1 MKIHCIGER
10 TIFIRYVGLEQP
22 SRETWYI
29 ISIVLAALL
38 IYFVIVFCSSN
49 SLAGLSISNLK
60 KDGIYPVWIA
70 LLVIIP
76 LYVASMI
83 ILFCLDR
90 TKRHLTH
97 IVFIIAVGFVISL
110 LITVTYEWYPSVI
123 ANSSISFK
131 NMSVSVER
139 PSPFIIP
146 IRSIIYPNDYNE
158 SLIVKIYNYSSID
171 PVSVSMS
178 IPSNVYFD
186 YSGFNNEG
194 YNSTTKSF
202 QYTSEIGTKHSGRVF
217 NSTAEYLINID
228 YRNIPILQKQKN
240 SPEKVTK
247 LLTQTNSS
255 NLTKLNITD
264 ITSTRPLNR
273 FNTIDNDLNTTWS
286 AAGNGQSITYVFDKR
301 YNVSKIGIAFFRGD
315 VRQNYV
321 EINKENFTSSGRTLK
336 LENFTLKTPLVNTKS
351 LQIIGHGNSGG
362 GNSKPT
368 YNAFS
373 EIRIY
378 GPNPIDPPAIV
389 KPDNTIYHNSV
400 PFSWSVRMTDLSL
413 TTYFWIVMAG
423 VVTSRFMSLILGRTE
438 EHEGHPKKD
447 PDFQIIGWKDGLGIL
462 FSFIIAV
469 ILFSSF
475 SQQSSS
481 LTMMVL
487 FNISIAFAF
496 GFGFDKTLEVAP
508 RFSPHYVVNK
518 RQGQSN
524 EGGQQEQPAG
534 NEN

>member
-1 MKIHCIGER
+1 M
-10 TIFIRYVGLEQP
+10 
-22 SRETWYI
+22 

-38 IYFVIVFCSSN
+38 IYFLIVFFSSM
-49 SLAGLSISNLK
+49 SLADLSIGTIE
-60 KDGIYPVWIA
+60 KDRTYLVWIA

-76 LYVASMI
+76 LYVASMFI
-83 ILFCLDR
+83 KYCLDGIR
-90 TKRHLTH
+90 RDLTH
-97 IVFIIAVGFVISL
+97 IVFVIVVGFVISV
-110 LITVTYEWYPSVI
+110 LITVTHEWYPSVP
-123 ANSSISFK
+123 ATSSVSFK

-139 PSPFIIP
+139 PSPYIIP
-146 IRSIIYPNDYNE
+146 IKSVIYPGAYHK

-178 IPSNVYFD
+178 VPSNVYFD
-186 YSGFNNEG
+186 YSNFKFKG
-194 YNSTTKSF
+194 YDSETRSF
-202 QYTSEIGTKHSGRVF
+202 QYISNISTIHSGQVF

-228 YRNIPILQKQKN
+228 YRNMPILQKHDNGTAKMAAK
-240 SPEKVTK
+240 SS
-247 LLTQTNSS
+247 TQINSS
-255 NLTKLNITD
+255 ILAKLNITD

-286 AAGNGQSITYVFDKR
+286 ADGNGQSITYLFDKG
-301 YNVSKIGIAFFRGD
+301 YNVSKIGIAFFKGD
-315 VRQNYV
+315 VRQNHF

-336 LENFTLKTPLVNTKS
+336 LENFTLKTPLINTKS
-351 LQIIGHGNSGG
+351 LQIIGRGNSGG
-362 GNSKPT
+362 GDSKLT

-378 GPNPIDPPAIV
+378 GPNPKSPPAVV
-389 KPDNTIYHNSV
+389 KPDNKIYHNSV

-413 TTYFWIVMAG
+413 TTYFWIIMAG

-438 EHEGHPKKD
+438 EHEGHKNERA
-447 PDFQIIGWKDGLGIL
+447 FQIIEWKDGLGIL

-475 SQQSSS
+475 SQQLSS
-481 LTMMVL
+481 LTIMIL

-508 RFSPHYVVNK
+508 RFSPHYVVN
-518 RQGQSN
+518 RRNDQSN
-524 EGGQQEQPAG
+524 QDGQQEQPEG